1 MTHLPKDLRQ
11 ELEELKKN
19 AGTQFD
25 PELIDI
31 FANNIDESLLE
42 EA

>member
-1 MTHLPKDLRQ
+1 MSCYMTIN
-11 ELEELKKN
+11 ELKYN

-31 FANNIDESLLE
+31 FVNKILIDKTPNT
-42 EA
+42 